1 MNSKIT
7 GLEDKLLN
15 QIVSIILE
23 YKNAEKIVIFGSRA
37 KGISSRTSD
46 IDLAIFGKNWTDRD
60 INLIK
65 NKLEELMKTPYKLD
79 VVNFYLLKKDTLKQN
94 IIKEGRVL
102 YESRKN

>member
-37 KGISSRTSD
+37 KGIFSKTSD
-46 IDLAIFGKNWTDRD
+46 IDLAIFGKDWTDRD

-65 NKLEELMKTPYKLD
+65 NKLEELIKTPCKLD
-79 VVNFYLLKKDTLKQN
+79 VVNFYLLKKETLKQN
-94 IIKEGRVL
+94 IIREGRVL
-102 YESRKN
+102 YESGKN